1 MTSRVLITG
10 ARAPAALHLARLLH
24 GAGHHVVMADS
35 LRWPVGAASN
45 ACAAYEQLPA
55 ANGPLDTYAV
65 AIADALHSHQIDL
78 LIPTCE
84 EVFYLARIW
93 GQRQMPATLFAPSFD
108 TLATAHSKYAFVQ
121 IAASL
126 GLNVPQ
132 TWELTCHS
140 DLEALPVPSDQLVFK
155 PVWSRFATRV
165 LLRPAKP
172 SCQPTPADPWVAQR
186 FVAGQELCAYAI
198 AFEGQLVAVSSY
210 RPTYR
215 AGKGAGI
222 AFVREQDP
230 AITDF
235 IRQFVAG
242 TAWHGQLSFDF
253 IRQADGTVTA
263 IECNPRATSGIH
275 FFTEAEVFARGLLRG
290 QACEPDVTDT
300 LGIKAALSLY
310 GSLQDPFRVWRD
322 MARMSDVMTWPGD
335 RGPVWRQM
343 LATLELG
350 GVALR
355 HRISLTAATTQ
366 DIAWDG
372 DQSA

>member
-24 GAGHHVVMADS
+24 GAGHHVLMADS

-45 ACAAYEQLPA
+45 ACATYLRLPA
-55 ANGPLDTYAV
+55 ANGPLDTYAD
-65 AIADALHSHQIDL
+65 AIADALQAHQIDL
-78 LIPTCE
+78 VIPTCE

-93 GQRQMPATLFAPSFD
+93 GQRQMPAPLFAPSFD
-108 TLATAHSKYAFVQ
+108 TLATAHNKYAFVQ
-121 IAASL
+121 LAASM

-132 TWELTCHS
+132 TWELTCHR
-140 DLEALPVPSDQLVFK
+140 DLEALPVPADQLVFK

-165 LLRPAKP
+165 SLRPAKP
-172 SCQPTPADPWVAQR
+172 ICQPTPADPWVAQR
-186 FVAGQELCAYAI
+186 FVAGKEVCAYAI
-198 AFEGQLVAVSSY
+198 AYQGHLVAVSAY

-222 AFVREQDP
+222 VFVPDQDP
-230 AITDF
+230 AIADF
-235 IRQFVAG
+235 IRRFVAV
-242 TAWHGQLSFDF
+242 TAWNGQLSFDF
-253 IRQADGTVTA
+253 IRQADGTITA

-275 FFTEAEVFARGLLRG
+275 FFGQAEGFANGLLRG
-290 QACEPDVTDT
+290 QACAPDVTDC
-300 LGIKAALSLY
+300 LGVKAALALY
-310 GSLQDPFRVWRD
+310 GPLQHPFRVWRG
-322 MARMSDVMTWPGD
+322 MARMGDVMTWPGD
-335 RGPVWRQM
+335 MGPVWRQV

-350 GVALR
+350 AVALR
-355 HRISLTAATTQ
+355 HRISLTAATTH